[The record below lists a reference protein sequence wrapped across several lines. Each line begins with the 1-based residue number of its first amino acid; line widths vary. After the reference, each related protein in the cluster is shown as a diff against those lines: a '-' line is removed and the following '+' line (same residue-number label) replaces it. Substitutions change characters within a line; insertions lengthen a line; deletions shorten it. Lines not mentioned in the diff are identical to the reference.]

1 MTSEAGKGSNRRPCL
16 VGREEESLR
25 WDLILRKI
33 TREEFDETYKLLIRE
48 GKITR
53 KR

>member
-16 VGREEESLR
+16 VGKEEESLR
-25 WDLILRKI
+25 WDLVLGKI
-33 TREEFDETYKLLIRE
+33 THEEFYEKYKQLVRE

>member
-16 VGREEESLR
+16 VGKEEESLR
-25 WDLILRKI
+25 WDLSLRKI
-33 TREEFDETYKLLIRE
+33 AREEFDKKYKQLIRE